1 MSSRLSSLS
10 VFLFP
15 FGYWAIS
22 VMSLYICV
30 VPLLLPYKLD
40 LLTLVKF
47 FYLVYIGVCVWTY
60 MMQNEEP
67 ANVQDAIF

>member
-1 MSSRLSSLS
+1 
-10 VFLFP
+10 
-15 FGYWAIS
+15 
-22 VMSLYICV
+22 MSLYICV
-30 VPLLLPYKLD
+30 VPLVLPYKLD

-47 FYLVYIGVCVWTY
+47 VYLVYIGGCVWTY